1 MDNPIIRRIDKGS
14 RVPYYYQLGEILKEE
29 IELGRWA
36 PGELVPSEAG
46 IAELFAVS
54 RTVIRKALDM
64 LEADGAVVRIKGKG
78 TVVAE
83 PKFRYEAVAAAGDWS
98 RGAVAGESRLGR
110 VVDIRTVPAGAH
122 VARVLRTAPDEL
134 VFELTVV
141 QSVAAE
147 PASFSQ
153 IYLRR
158 DATPALSAVAEDPV
172 HEAIPLVEGGPD
184 VLVQLASAYGLQ
196 LGESLVDVEIS
207 LATEF
212 EAGLIGV
219 PLHAPVF
226 LLSAVDLDTHGS
238 AVSFT
243 RAIVR
248 ADYFRFSVGIH
259 YPSPSASGADA
270 QGVMALIG
278 PRGARRP
285 VEEPAS

>member
-14 RVPYYYQLGEILKEE
+14 RIPYYYQLGEILKEE
-29 IELGRWA
+29 MELGRWA

-46 IAELFAVS
+46 IAEMFAVS

-64 LEADGAVVRIKGKG
+64 LEADGAVIRIKGKG

-83 PKFRYEAVAAAGDWS
+83 PKFRYEAVAAAGAWS
-98 RGAVAGESRLGR
+98 RGALAGESRLGR

-122 VARVLRTAPDEL
+122 VARVLSTAPDEE

-141 QSVAAE
+141 QSVAADA
-147 PASFSQ
+147 ASFSQ

-158 DATPALSAVAEDPV
+158 DATPALSAVAGDPGRA
-172 HEAIPLVEGGPD
+172 AISLVEGGPD
-184 VLVQLASAYGLQ
+184 VLVQLASTYGLQ

-212 EAGLIGV
+212 EAELIGV

-226 LLSAVDLDTHGS
+226 LLSAVDLDTGGS

-259 YPSPSASGADA
+259 YPSPSASGPDA
-270 QGVMALIG
+270 QGVMAMIG
-278 PRGARRP
+278 PRAARRP
-285 VEEPAS
+285 VEELTS